1 MDNPLVQP
9 DPGLY
14 IWTIATFLIL
24 AGLLAKFAW
33 RPLLAA
39 LEQRQETIRK
49 SLDDAQQAK
58 QDLERLNAESRK
70 ILAEARVQAESILS
84 QTRTDAS
91 RLRDE
96 LKQKAQSEAAGVI
109 KNAERQIEMETQ
121 RALQQIRNEAVD
133 LSVAIASK
141 VLERNVTKEDNERLI
156 EETFKQIEARRPS

>member
-1 MDNPLVQP
+1 MNNPLVQP

-24 AGLLAKFAW
+24 LWLLAKFAW

-39 LEQRQETIRK
+39 LEQRQDTIRK

-70 ILAEARVQAESILS
+70 ILNEARVQAEQILS

-109 KNAERQIEMETQ
+109 KNAERQIEMETA
-121 RALQQIRNEAVD
+121 RAIQQIRNEAVD
-133 LSVAIASK
+133 ISIAIASK
-141 VLERNVTKEDNERLI
+141 VLERTVTKEDNERLI
-156 EETFKQIEARRPS
+156 EETFKQIESRRPS